1 MVVEYKPIRQ
11 RQKGEGRIRIR
22 EEFLFTRIDLTRVYV
37 TIIRRIDLS
46 RMGRKETRRRY
57 TRLFRSSSKRA
68 PI

>member
-11 RQKGEGRIRIR
+11 RQKGGGRIRIR